1 MKALHAVTAMMLI
14 VSPLPIKAGG
24 QTLAAPHTVVVHSGS
39 LTLRGLL
46 WKPEGAGP
54 FPAVLYNHGS
64 GPQSDLTRPA
74 KLGPV
79 FARHGYVILYLFR
92 RGAGL
97 SADQGTDAETLMNR
111 ALAEHGQAGRN
122 EVQLQLL
129 EAELADVLAGL
140 AVLRE
145 RSDVDAA
152 RIAMVGY
159 SFGGQLTL
167 LLAERHRIRAAA
179 VFAVAAGSWEGSPK
193 LQHRLLEAVRRTT
206 APVFFIHAANDYSV
220 APGKVLNAEMARAG
234 RSHRSKIYPAVG
246 STPRDGHDFIHQRVS
261 SWEADVFAFL
271 DERTRR
277 CRAFP
282 QRPNMIGRGIDTI
295 GKTR

>member
-1 MKALHAVTAMMLI
+1 MKLLHALTAMMVI
-14 VSPLPIKAGG
+14 VSPLRIKDAG
-24 QTLAAPHTVVVHSGS
+24 QTLAAPDTVVVHSGS

-97 SADQGTDAETLMNR
+97 SADQGIDSETLMNR
-111 ALAEHGQAGRN
+111 AMAEYGQAKRN

-140 AVLRE
+140 AVLRA
-145 RSDVDAA
+145 RPDVDTA

-167 LLAERHRIRAAA
+167 LGAGRHGIRVAA
-179 VFAVAAGSWEGSPK
+179 VFGTAAGSWAGSSK
-193 LQHRLLEAVRRTT
+193 LRDRLLAAVRRTT
-206 APVFFIHAANDYSV
+206 APVFFIHAANDYSI
-220 APGKVLNAEMARAG
+220 APGKALDTEMARAG
-234 RSHRSKIYPAVG
+234 RLHRLKIYSAVG

-271 DERTRR
+271 DEHTR
-277 CRAFP
+277 
-282 QRPNMIGRGIDTI
+282 Q
-295 GKTR
+295 

>member
-1 MKALHAVTAMMLI
+1 MKLFHALTAMMLI
-14 VSPLPIKAGG
+14 VSPLPIKAGE
-24 QTLAAPHTVVVHSGS
+24 QTLAAPDTVVVHSGS

-64 GPQSDLTRPA
+64 GPQSDLSRPA

-79 FARHGYVILYLFR
+79 FARHGYVVLYLFR

-97 SADQGTDAETLMNR
+97 SADQGADAETLMNR
-111 ALAEHGQAGRN
+111 ALAEYGQAGRN

-140 AVLRE
+140 DVLRA
-145 RSDVDAA
+145 RSDVDTA
-152 RIAMVGY
+152 RIAVVGY

-167 LLAERHRIRAAA
+167 LLAERHGIRAAA
-179 VFAVAAGSWEGSPK
+179 VFGAAAGSWESSSK
-193 LQHRLLEAVRRTT
+193 LRDRLLAAVRRTT
-206 APVFFIHAANDYSV
+206 APVFFIHAANDYSI
-220 APGKVLNAEMARAG
+220 APGKKLDAEMARAG
-234 RSHRSKIYPAVG
+234 RSHRLKIYPAVG

-261 SWEADVFAFL
+261 SWEPDVFAFL

-277 CRAFP
+277 
-282 QRPNMIGRGIDTI
+282 
-295 GKTR
+295 

>member
-1 MKALHAVTAMMLI
+1 MKLLHALTAMMVI

-24 QTLAAPHTVVVHSGS
+24 QTLAAPDTIVLHSGS

-54 FPAVLYNHGS
+54 FPAVLYNHGA

-111 ALAEHGQAGRN
+111 AMAEYGQAGRN

-140 AVLRE
+140 AVLRA
-145 RSDVDAA
+145 RPDVDTA
-152 RIAMVGY
+152 RIAVVGY

-167 LLAERHRIRAAA
+167 LGAERDGIRAAV
-179 VFAVAAGSWEGSPK
+179 VFGAAAGSWEGSSK
-193 LQHRLLEAVRRTT
+193 LRDRLLAAVRRTI
-206 APVFFIHAANDYSV
+206 APVFFIHAANDYSI
-220 APGKVLNAEMARAG
+220 APGKALDAEMARAG
-234 RSHRSKIYPAVG
+234 RLHRLKIYPAVG
-246 STPRDGHDFIHQRVS
+246 STPRDGHDFIHQRIS
-261 SWEADVFAFL
+261 SWETDVFAFL
-271 DERTRR
+271 DEHTRR
-277 CRAFP
+277 
-282 QRPNMIGRGIDTI
+282 
-295 GKTR
+295 

>member
-1 MKALHAVTAMMLI
+1 MVI
-14 VSPLPIKAGG
+14 VSPLPIQAES
-24 QTLAAPHTVVVHSGS
+24 QTLAAPDTVVVQSGS

-46 WKPEGAGP
+46 WKPEGVGP

-79 FARHGYVILYLFR
+79 FARRGYVMLYLFR

-97 SADQGTDAETLMNR
+97 SADQGADSETLMNR
-111 ALAEHGQAGRN
+111 ATAENGQAGRN

-140 AVLRE
+140 AVLRA
-145 RSDVDAA
+145 RSDVDTA
-152 RIAMVGY
+152 RIAVVGY

-167 LLAERHRIRAAA
+167 LAAEHHSIRAA
-179 VFAVAAGSWEGSPK
+179 VLFAPAAGSWDGSSE
-193 LQHRLLEAVRRTT
+193 LRDRLLAAVRQTR
-206 APVFFIHAANDYSV
+206 APVFIIFAANDYSI
-220 APGKVLNAEMARAG
+220 APGKALDAELARAG
-234 RSHRSKIYPAVG
+234 RSHRLKIYPAVR

-261 SWEADVFAFL
+261 SWETDVFQFL
-271 DERTRR
+271 SDHNRR
-277 CRAFP
+277 
-282 QRPNMIGRGIDTI
+282 
-295 GKTR
+295 

>member
-1 MKALHAVTAMMLI
+1 MKLLFALTAMLGI

-24 QTLAAPHTVVVHSGS
+24 QTLAAPNTVVIQSGS

-97 SADQGTDAETLMNR
+97 SADQGTDSETLMNR
-111 ALAEHGQAGRN
+111 AMAAFGQARRN

-129 EAELADVLAGL
+129 EAELPDVETGL
-140 AVLRE
+140 AVLRA
-145 RSDVDAA
+145 RSDVDTA
-152 RIAMVGY
+152 RIAVVGY

-167 LLAERHRIRAAA
+167 LEAERHGIRAAV
-179 VFAVAAGSWEGSPK
+179 VFGVAAGSWEGSPM
-193 LQHRLLEAVRRTT
+193 LRDRLLAAVRRTT
-206 APVFFIHAANDYSV
+206 APVFFIPAANDHSI
-220 APGKVLNAEMARAG
+220 APGKALDAEMARAG
-234 RSHRSKIYPAVG
+234 RLHRLKIYPAVG

-261 SWEADVFAFL
+261 SWETDVFAFL
-271 DERTRR
+271 DEHTR
-277 CRAFP
+277 
-282 QRPNMIGRGIDTI
+282 
-295 GKTR
+295 